1 MFYGCII
8 FERFIPIFL
17 ISYRNHRRR
26 ENLNITKRVGNAHCY
41 HVTALRHLQKIL
53 RRFIT
58 NAEGFS

>member
-26 ENLNITKRVGNAHCY
+26 ENLNITKRVDNAHCY
-41 HVTALRHLQKIL
+41 NVTALLQLQKIL
-53 RRFIT
+53 RRL
-58 NAEGFS
+58 